1 MNGLLQT
8 ICQIGIFM
16 ICAQAVVHFRPQ
28 AAYEKYLKLLVSAM
42 VLIQLF
48 LPVSRFLFRGDG
60 GDLEQK
66 TQAFLEGLEEEMSAA
81 ERRAY
86 ETDALLEQMS
96 LEEIRRRVEESAP
109 GETVTEGG
117 GTEGIGTE
125 GIGTEGIGTK
135 GIGTE
140 GIGTEGIG
148 TEGIGTKGVETESIG
163 TEEIGTEGIGTKGI
177 ETKGIGKEGIGTEGI
192 RTEAVGVGDAGTED
206 VGTGDNAIRID
217 RIQVEEI
224 RVQTKTGSTE

>member
-28 AAYEKYLKLLVSAM
+28 EAYEKYLKLLVSAM

-48 LPVSRFLFRGDG
+48 LPVSRFLFRGGG

-66 TQAFLEGLEEEMSAA
+66 TQEFLEGLNEEMSAA

-86 ETDALLEQMS
+86 ETDALLEQMT
-96 LEEIRRRVEESAP
+96 LEEIRRRVEETAS
-109 GETVTEGG
+109 GETGAETA

-125 GIGTEGIGTK
+125 GIGAEAT
-135 GIGTE
+135 GTE

-148 TEGIGTKGVETESIG
+148 AET
-163 TEEIGTEGIGTKGI
+163 TGTEGIGTKAIGA
-177 ETKGIGKEGIGTEGI
+177 ETTGTEGVE
-192 RTEAVGVGDAGTED
+192 TDDST
-206 VGTGDNAIRID
+206 IRIEQ
-217 RIQVEEI
+217 IQVEEI
-224 RVQTKTGSTE
+224 RIQSEAGSTE

>member
-96 LEEIRRRVEESAP
+96 LEEIRRRVEEAASGKP
-109 GETVTEGG
+109 GTEGIG
-117 GTEGIGTE
+117 MEGIGTEDIGTEGFGTEGIGTE
-125 GIGTEGIGTK
+125 D
-135 GIGTE
+135 IGTE

-148 TEGIGTKGVETESIG
+148 TED
-163 TEEIGTEGIGTKGI
+163 IGTEGIGTKGI
-177 ETKGIGKEGIGTEGI
+177 
-192 RTEAVGVGDAGTED
+192 RTESVGVGDAGTED
-206 VGTGDNAIRID
+206 AGTGENAIRID

-224 RVQTKTGSTE
+224 RFQTENGSTE